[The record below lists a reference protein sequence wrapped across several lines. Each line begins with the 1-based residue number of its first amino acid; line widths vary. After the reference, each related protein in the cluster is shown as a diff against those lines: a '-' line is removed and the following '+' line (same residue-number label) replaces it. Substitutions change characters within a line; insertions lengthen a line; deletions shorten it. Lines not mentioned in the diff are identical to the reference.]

1 MESTILVL
9 LSLVLTV
16 SGDKILAEGNC
27 TYTEILSFALQW
39 VREPA
44 KEVTTF
50 RDDGQIQ
57 DRLDCYTRCCE
68 EQYQMGMY

>member
-1 MESTILVL
+1 MESTVLVL

-27 TYTEILSFALQW
+27 TYTEILSFALEW

-44 KEVTTF
+44 QEKITF
-50 RDDGQIQ
+50 RNDYDIQ

-68 EQYQMGMY
+68 EQYQIGQY